1 MVGFFEAFCRVRCKF
16 PARSAGRI
24 AQAITL
30 VGAVGV
36 AVIALTVGIGVAAV
50 DVIVVVV
57 YAEYAVAA
65 ICLVQCAAS
74 DTALVAS
81 GVGVA
86 EGVLF
91 KKSMLVALA
100 VEALCVF
107 RCLDYWIGRLSLRIM
122 SLYIP
127 DETHPYQ

>member
-1 MVGFFEAFCRVRCKF
+1 M
-16 PARSAGRI
+16 
-24 AQAITL
+24 

-36 AVIALTVGIGVAAV
+36 AVIALALGIGVAAV

-57 YAEYAVAA
+57 YAECAVAA

-86 EGVLF
+86 ERVLA
-91 KKSMLVALA
+91 KLVAVA
-100 VEALCVF
+100 DGTHGMGASGYVGRECVG
-107 RCLDYWIGRLSLRIM
+107 LG
-122 SLYIP
+122 
-127 DETHPYQ
+127 T